1 MPGRRPR
8 PQPAA
13 SRRPHPPEGDAPSP
27 PSVESAL
34 QERRQPRS
42 PVRAFLA
49 LGSNLGDR
57 KGYIKAAVE
66 RLPDVVAVS
75 QLYETDPV
83 GGPLGQGAYLN
94 CVVELRTARTP
105 RELLGVAQAAEAAA
119 ARVRTERWGPRT
131 LDVDVLLVGDEV
143 VDEPDL
149 VVPHPRM
156 WERGF
161 VLVPLADLAPELVV
175 GHLTS
180 DIGRGVRPAGS
191 L

>member
-8 PQPAA
+8 PQTPR
-13 SRRPHPPEGDAPSP
+13 SRRPASPAGDAPSP
-27 PSVESAL
+27 PSAESAL

-49 LGSNLGDR
+49 LGSNIGDR
-57 KGYIKAAVE
+57 RSYLQRAVD

-75 QLYETDPV
+75 HLYETDPV
-83 GGPLGQGAYLN
+83 GGPPGQGAFLN
-94 CVVELRTARTP
+94 CVVELRTARSA
-105 RELLGVAQAAEAAA
+105 RELLTVAQAAESAAD
-119 ARVRTERWGPRT
+119 RVRAERWGPRT
-131 LDVDVLLVGDEV
+131 LDVDVLLVGDEIIH
-143 VDEPDL
+143 EPDL
-149 VVPHPRM
+149 IVPHPRM

-175 GHLTS
+175 GHLTT
-180 DIGRGVRPAGS
+180 DIGRGVRPAGQ